1 MHLDFKPIYERAE
14 DMEYIQKHG
23 GGLRCG
29 TGLDETLVRMG
40 YKPEQSI
47 INERDKVPILFN
59 AMRNKMYKIMETIMN
74 ENDLYLMYGATSIK
88 EPKKGC
94 VNKYAV
100 KSVAGY
106 KG

>member
-1 MHLDFKPIYERAE
+1 
-14 DMEYIQKHG
+14 
-23 GGLRCG
+23 
-29 TGLDETLVRMG
+29 MG

-88 EPKKGC
+88 KRKDASINMPLSQWQDTKDKTFEMQHNMNIAKEF
-94 VNKYAV
+94 
-100 KSVAGY
+100 
-106 KG
+106 